1 MKRIEQ
7 RSKNKNEK
15 TRQGMNQYEPHV
27 WTISNMFKS
36 CQDYSCER
44 VAKACPLV
52 GPSLNDEI
60 DDASKFSAPNVHI
73 PGNKTGTRREQDGNM
88 RNLTCHGCHEV
99 FLPMFDIFEA
109 SLKQSAA
116 NSSQVAFRQLFRR
129 WRRMWSLPTLKDGS
143 WSWSRRTARGKIH
156 KHGWTHH
163 GYVPKN
169 L

>member
-36 CQDYSCER
+36 CQDYSCKR

-73 PGNKTGTRREQDGNM
+73 PGNKTGTRREHAKLDMPWLPWGIFADVWYFWSKFEAICSQ
-88 RNLTCHGCHEV
+88 
-99 FLPMFDIFEA
+99 FLP
-109 SLKQSAA
+109 
-116 NSSQVAFRQLFRR
+116 SSI
-129 WRRMWSLPTLKDGS
+129 PT
-143 WSWSRRTARGKIH
+143 I
-156 KHGWTHH
+156 
-163 GYVPKN
+163 VPKMAEDVKPSN
-169 L
+169 FEGWKLKLKPKNCTWKNP